1 MGVWTEPPPSR
12 SVAPRSAERRLAL
25 WATGTALGMAA
36 LADPVDDV
44 LRTLR
49 DRAENGGE
57 ELTATDLDAAV
68 RAASLDEEQVAALQG
83 RLGVAEIEITDNVAR
98 SIDTPTTSTSYSHVS
113 LARET
118 GDALAQFLDGIG
130 RHRLLRPEE
139 ELELSRRIERGD
151 LEAKDRLVNSNLR
164 LVVHVARQYQGNHT
178 LCFLDLIQEG
188 VIGLVRAAEK
198 FDYRKGLRFS
208 TYATLWIRQA
218 IQRGIADR
226 GRTIRLPT
234 NVAQRERKI
243 LAVQRR
249 LLTKLGRDPTPEEI
263 AEAAEMGLEEIEL
276 LQGVSRVVT
285 SLDTPVGPEG
295 EASLGDL
302 LSAEG
307 PAVDEEVHV
316 TMRRDI
322 VLRTV
327 AELPEPQRG
336 VIERRFGL
344 GAQQP
349 DPQPL
354 SQVAAELGLP
364 TRDVRRIE
372 DRALRALALS
382 RELAGLGEAA

>member
-1 MGVWTEPPPSR
+1 M
-12 SVAPRSAERRLAL
+12 L
-25 WATGTALGMAA
+25 AA
-36 LADPVDDV
+36 LVDGYRLSMAVTADPVDVV
-44 LRTLR
+44 LEALSR
-49 DRAENGGE
+49 RAGAGE
-57 ELTATDLDAAV
+57 SLTATDLDASV
-68 RAASLDEEQVAALQG
+68 REAALDDEQVAELQG
-83 RLGVAEIEITDNVAR
+83 RLGVAEVEITDDAGRPDADVAPR
-98 SIDTPTTSTSYSHVS
+98 ATYSHVS

-130 RHRLLRPEE
+130 RHRLLRPDE

-151 LEAKDRLVNSNLR
+151 LEAKDRLVNANLR

-198 FDYRKGLRFS
+198 FDWRKGLRFS

-249 LLTKLGRDPTPEEI
+249 LLVELGREPTPEEL
-263 AEAAEMGLEEIEL
+263 ATAAELPIDEIQRLEGI
-276 LQGVSRVVT
+276 SRVVT
-285 SLDTPVGPEG
+285 SLDMPVGAEG
-295 EASLGDL
+295 DASLGDL
-302 LSAEG
+302 LASEG

-327 AELPEPQRG
+327 SELPEPQRN
-336 VIERRFGL
+336 VIRMRYGL
-344 GAQQP
+344 GP
-349 DPQPL
+349 TEHDPLPL
-354 SQVAAELGLP
+354 AQVAAELGLA